1 MDADFSV
8 ELGPPGEDATLELP
22 WDSGVARGPRYLDL
36 KRQPELLPLVEEAVR
51 YPELAEFLK
60 TLNSRTSAF
69 TTAKCDVW
77 STDQLNEEEQIYGA
91 EWKLGSYVDL
101 VFAEEHARDR
111 FSYFRHEELARALAM
126 LLKKAPELPAACEV
140 IVRRCYYH
148 EVPLPS
154 AASGKAASRGV
165 PSTAQAGHET
175 RLQSGFYLTLYIF
188 GYGDD
193 EEAARERWAVALR
206 LVANALLQL
215 CASLRHC

>member
-8 ELGPPGEDATLELP
+8 ELGPPSEDATLELP
-22 WDSGVARGPRYLDL
+22 WDSGVAQGPRYLDL
-36 KRQPELLPLVEEAVR
+36 KRQPELLPLMEEAVR

-69 TTAKCDVW
+69 ATAKCDVW

-101 VFAEEHARDR
+101 VFAEDHARER
-111 FSYFRHEELARALAM
+111 YSYFDHEELARSLAT

-148 EVPLPS
+148 DTPPPRAGENTV
-154 AASGKAASRGV
+154 SGGA
-165 PSTAQAGHET
+165 PSTAQAGHRT
-175 RLQSGFYLTLYIF
+175 QAQSGFYLTLYVF

-215 CASLRHC
+215 CAKMRR

>member
-8 ELGPPGEDATLELP
+8 ELGPPSEDATLEVP
-22 WDSGVARGPRYLDL
+22 WESGAQGPRYLDL
-36 KRQPELLPLVEEAVR
+36 KRRPELLSLVEEAVR
-51 YPELAEFLK
+51 YPDLAEFLK

-69 TTAKCDVW
+69 ATAKCDVW
-77 STDQLNEEEQIYGA
+77 STDQLNEEEEIYGA

-101 VFAEEHARDR
+101 VFAEEHARER
-111 FSYFRHEELARALAM
+111 FSYFRHEELARSLVM

-148 EVPLPS
+148 DTPPPGAGENIP
-154 AASGKAASRGV
+154 GGD
-165 PSTAQAGHET
+165 PSTVSAGPEAQ
-175 RLQSGFYLTLYIF
+175 LQSGFYLTLYVF

-193 EEAARERWAVALR
+193 EETARERWAVALR

-215 CASLRHC
+215 CATMRP